1 MKKRKKLNHEKRD
14 WGLAKKI
21 GLVVLFLLVISGL
34 SYGAVVFIRGLN
46 EKIVESQL
54 NDEDWLSSN
63 VRLVK
68 NGSLGK
74 NIYSVS
80 KPDAVEVF
88 DMVYQDV
95 IQDKLDVLLEDEY
108 SFDDPLMIYNLY
120 GTNTLGLNLYFT
132 TDQESEV
139 SYTIHVDDKD
149 IEDFSRTL
157 SNGEEGNLTKNHA
170 YQLIG
175 LIAGEENDV
184 TLTLK
189 DKDGKTIDTKEFT
202 VDLSD
207 VVVNGEKKLEV
218 TEGDSKEELTNGL
231 YTMLGNDSDG
241 QDYLALYDNDGI
253 LRMET
258 EIIGYRA
265 HRILFRN
272 GKMYYS
278 VSQTRIA
285 EVNSLGQ
292 VTEIYRTGHY
302 QLHHDYVFDDDGNLI
317 VLANNT
323 EKDTEEDCII
333 KIDLDTKAVTE
344 VIDFEDM
351 FSSYVKTCKVD
362 DSNFRDEGEDGLDWL
377 HLNSIVWLEGGD
389 VLLSSRETSS
399 ILRVNNIEEDPEI
412 VYILSDKKI
421 WEDTEFSKYVYDKK
435 GDFKIQAGQHSLNYE
450 GTSTDGVYYIT
461 FFDNNYGKSNSQPD
475 FDYSEIGIENQ
486 KPFEGTESYYYV
498 YRVDENQKTF
508 ELVDS
513 FDVPYSGI
521 VSSVQPMSNG
531 NVIVDSG
538 TAGIFGEYDEDH
550 NLIRQFKAKL
560 NKYMVYRVFKYTFND
575 FWFEGIN

>member
-54 NDEDWLSSN
+54 NDEDWLADN
-63 VRLVK
+63 VEVVK

-80 KPDAVEVF
+80 KPDTVEVF
-88 DMVYQDV
+88 DMVYQEV

-108 SFDDPLMIYNLY
+108 SFDEPLMIYNAY
-120 GTNTLGLNLYFT
+120 GTNSLGLNLYFT
-132 TDQESEV
+132 TDVNREV

-149 IEDFSRTL
+149 INDFSRTL
-157 SNGEEGNLTKNHA
+157 SNGEDGNVTKNHA

-175 LIAGEENDV
+175 LIPGEENEV

-189 DKDGKTIDTKEFT
+189 DEAGKTIDTNEFT

-207 VVVNGEKKLEV
+207 VSVNAEKKLEV
-218 TEGDSKEELTNGL
+218 TEGDSKEELSNGL
-231 YTMLGNDSDG
+231 YSMLGNDSDE

-258 EIIGYRA
+258 EIVGYRA

-285 EVNSLGQ
+285 EVNPLGQ

-302 QLHHDYVFDDDGNLI
+302 QLHHDYVFDNDGNLI

-323 EKDTEEDCII
+323 EKETEEDCII

-351 FSSYVKTCKVD
+351 FESYVETCELD
-362 DSNFRDEGEDGLDWL
+362 TTGSRDEGEDGLDWL
-377 HLNSIVWLEGGD
+377 HINSIVWLDGD

-399 ILRVNNIEEDPEI
+399 IIRVNNIEEDPEL
-412 VYILSDKKI
+412 VYILSNDKF
-421 WEDTEFSKYVYDKK
+421 WNDTEFSDYVYEQK
-435 GDFKIQAGQHSLNYE
+435 GDFKIHAGQHSLNYQATNE
-450 GTSTDGVYYIT
+450 NGVYYIT
-461 FFDNNYGKSNSQPD
+461 FFDNNYGRSNSQPK
-475 FDYSEIGIENQ
+475 FDYSTVGIDNHN
-486 KPFEGTESYYYV
+486 PFKGDKSYYYV

-531 NVIVDSG
+531 NVVVDSG

-575 FWFEGIN
+575 FWFEG

>member
-120 GTNTLGLNLYFT
+120 GTNSLGLNLYFT

-218 TEGDSKEELTNGL
+218 TQGDSKEELTNGL

-285 EVNSLGQ
+285 EVNPLGQ

-389 VLLSSRETSS
+389 VLFSSRETSS

-575 FWFEGIN
+575 FWFEG

>member
-88 DMVYQDV
+88 DMVYQEV

-149 IEDFSRTL
+149 IKDFSRTL
-157 SNGEEGNLTKNHA
+157 SNGEEGNFTKKHA

-175 LIAGEENDV
+175 LIAGEKNNV

-189 DKDGKTIDTKEFT
+189 NKDGKTIDTKEFT

-207 VVVNGEKKLEV
+207 VAVNGEKKLEV

-285 EVNSLGQ
+285 EVNPLGQ

-575 FWFEGIN
+575 FWFEG

>member
-1 MKKRKKLNHEKRD
+1 MKKRKKLNHGQKD
-14 WGLAKKI
+14 WGMAKKI
-21 GLVVLFLLVISGL
+21 GLIILFLVVICGISFG
-34 SYGAVVFIRGLN
+34 VVMFIRGLN

-54 NDEDWLSSN
+54 NDEDWLA
-63 VRLVK
+63 K
-68 NGSLGK
+68 NIKISKNTSLGK
-74 NIYSVS
+74 NIYSVTRPS
-80 KPDAVEVF
+80 EAEVF
-88 DMVYQDV
+88 DIVYQDV

-108 SFDDPLMIYNLY
+108 TFENPLMIYNLY
-120 GTNTLGLNLYFT
+120 GTNTLGLNLYFST
-132 TDQESEV
+132 EEKAEV
-139 SYTIHVDDKD
+139 RYTIHVDDKD
-149 IEDFSRTL
+149 IDDFSRTL
-157 SNGEEGNLTKNHA
+157 FNGGEDNLTENHQ
-170 YQLIG
+170 YQIIG
-175 LIAGEENDV
+175 LIAGEVNEV
-184 TLTLK
+184 TLELL
-189 DKDGKTIDTKEFT
+189 DKDGEEIATKEFS
-202 VDLSD
+202 VDLTG
-207 VVVNGEKKLEV
+207 VKVNGEQKLDVEDG
-218 TEGDSKEELTNGL
+218 ESKEELTNGL
-231 YTMLGNDSDG
+231 FAMLGNDSDD

-265 HRILFRN
+265 HRILFKDH
-272 GKMYYS
+272 KMYYS
-278 VSQTRIA
+278 ISQTRIA

-302 QLHHDYVFDDDGNLI
+302 QLHHDYTFDDDGNLI

-323 EKDTEEDCII
+323 KKDTEEDCII

-351 FSSYVKTCKVD
+351 FKSYVKTCEFD

-399 ILRVNNIEEDPEI
+399 ILRVNNIEDDSEL
-412 VYILSDKKI
+412 VYLLADKKI
-421 WEDTEFSKYVYDKK
+421 WEDTEFSDYVYEKV

-450 GTSTDGVYYIT
+450 STDEDGVYYIT
-461 FFDNNYGKSNSQPD
+461 FFDNNYGKANSQPD
-475 FDYSEIGIENQ
+475 FDYSKLGIENQ

-498 YRVDENQKTF
+498 YKVDENKKTF

-513 FDVPYSGI
+513 FDVTYSGI
-521 VSSVQPMSNG
+521 VSSVQPMDNG

-538 TAGIFGEYDEDH
+538 TAGVFAEYDEDH
-550 NLIRQFKAKL
+550 KLIRKFTAKL

-575 FWFEGIN
+575 FWFEG

>member
-1 MKKRKKLNHEKRD
+1 MKKKKKLNHGKRD
-14 WGLAKKI
+14 WGLVKKI

-149 IEDFSRTL
+149 IKDFSRTL
-157 SNGEEGNLTKNHA
+157 SNGEEGNLTKKHA

-175 LIAGEENDV
+175 LIAGEKNNV

-207 VVVNGEKKLEV
+207 VVVNGEKKLKV

-285 EVNSLGQ
+285 EVNPLGQ

-302 QLHHDYVFDDDGNLI
+302 YLHHDYVFDDDGNLI

-323 EKDTEEDCII
+323 KKDTEEDCII

-351 FSSYVKTCKVD
+351 FHSYVETCELD

-399 ILRVNNIEEDPEI
+399 ILRVNNIEEDPEL

-475 FDYSEIGIENQ
+475 FDYSELGIENK

-513 FDVPYSGI
+513 FSVPYSGI

-575 FWFEGIN
+575 FWFEG

>member
-54 NDEDWLSSN
+54 NDEDWLADN
-63 VRLVK
+63 VEVVK

-80 KPDAVEVF
+80 KPDTVEVF
-88 DMVYQDV
+88 DMVYQEV

-108 SFDDPLMIYNLY
+108 SFDEPLMIYNAY
-120 GTNTLGLNLYFT
+120 GTNSLGLNLYFT
-132 TDQESEV
+132 TDVNREV

-149 IEDFSRTL
+149 INDFSRTL
-157 SNGEEGNLTKNHA
+157 SNGEDGNVTKNHA

-175 LIAGEENDV
+175 LIPGEENEV

-189 DKDGKTIDTKEFT
+189 DEAGKTIDTNEFT

-207 VVVNGEKKLEV
+207 ISVNAEKKLEV
-218 TEGDSKEELTNGL
+218 TEGDSKEELSNGL
-231 YTMLGNDSDG
+231 YSMLGNDSDE

-285 EVNSLGQ
+285 EVNPLGQ

-323 EKDTEEDCII
+323 EKETEEDCII

-351 FSSYVKTCKVD
+351 FESYVETCELD
-362 DSNFRDEGEDGLDWL
+362 TTGSRDEGEDGLDWL
-377 HLNSIVWLEGGD
+377 HINSIVWLDGD

-399 ILRVNNIEEDPEI
+399 IIRVNNIEEDPEL
-412 VYILSDKKI
+412 VYILSNDKF
-421 WEDTEFSKYVYDKK
+421 WNDTEFSDYVYEQK
-435 GDFKIQAGQHSLNYE
+435 GDFKIHAGQHSLNYQATNE
-450 GTSTDGVYYIT
+450 NGVYYIT
-461 FFDNNYGKSNSQPD
+461 FFDNNYGRSNSQPK
-475 FDYSEIGIENQ
+475 FDYSTVGIDNHN
-486 KPFEGTESYYYV
+486 PFKGDKSYYYV

-531 NVIVDSG
+531 NVVVDSG
-538 TAGIFGEYDEDH
+538 TAGIFGEYDEEH
-550 NLIRQFKAKL
+550 NLIKQFKAKL

-575 FWFEGIN
+575 FWFE

>member
-120 GTNTLGLNLYFT
+120 GTNSLGLNLYFT

-351 FSSYVKTCKVD
+351 FSSYVETCELD

-575 FWFEGIN
+575 FWFEG

>member
-1 MKKRKKLNHEKRD
+1 M
-14 WGLAKKI
+14 
-21 GLVVLFLLVISGL
+21 ISGL

-54 NDEDWLSSN
+54 NDEDWLADN
-63 VRLVK
+63 VEVVK

-80 KPDAVEVF
+80 KPDTVEVF
-88 DMVYQDV
+88 DMVYQEV

-108 SFDDPLMIYNLY
+108 SFDEPLMIYNAY

-132 TDQESEV
+132 TDVNREV

-149 IEDFSRTL
+149 INDFSRTL
-157 SNGEEGNLTKNHA
+157 SNGEDGNVTKNHA

-175 LIAGEENDV
+175 LIPGEENEV

-189 DKDGKTIDTKEFT
+189 DEAGKTIDTNEFT

-207 VVVNGEKKLEV
+207 VSVNAEKKLEV
-218 TEGDSKEELTNGL
+218 TEGDSKEELSNGL
-231 YTMLGNDSDG
+231 YSMLGNDSDE

-258 EIIGYRA
+258 EIVGYRA

-285 EVNSLGQ
+285 EVNPLGQ

-302 QLHHDYVFDDDGNLI
+302 QLHHDYVFDNDGNLI

-323 EKDTEEDCII
+323 EKETEEDCII

-351 FSSYVKTCKVD
+351 FESYVETCELD
-362 DSNFRDEGEDGLDWL
+362 TTGSRDEGEDGLDWL
-377 HLNSIVWLEGGD
+377 HINSIVWLDGD

-399 ILRVNNIEEDPEI
+399 IIRVNNIEEDPEL
-412 VYILSDKKI
+412 VYILSNDKF
-421 WEDTEFSKYVYDKK
+421 WNDTEFSDYVYEQK
-435 GDFKIQAGQHSLNYE
+435 GDFKIHAGQHSLNYQATNE
-450 GTSTDGVYYIT
+450 NGVYYIT
-461 FFDNNYGKSNSQPD
+461 FFDNNYGRSNSQPK
-475 FDYSEIGIENQ
+475 FDYSTVGIDNHN
-486 KPFEGTESYYYV
+486 PFKGDKSYYYV

-531 NVIVDSG
+531 NVVVDSG

-575 FWFEGIN
+575 FWFEG